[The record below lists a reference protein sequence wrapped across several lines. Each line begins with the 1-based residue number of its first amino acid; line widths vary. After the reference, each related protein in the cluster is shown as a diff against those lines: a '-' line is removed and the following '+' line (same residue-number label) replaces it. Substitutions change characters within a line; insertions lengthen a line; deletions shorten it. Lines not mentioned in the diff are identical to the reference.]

1 MPPKQPQVICYL
13 MGSPRTMQVFLLKD
27 TKCFVKVHQDV
38 VKVEIVYLKNHMVV
52 ITNFV
57 GANSFSPLVFNS

>member
-1 MPPKQPQVICYL
+1 MPPKQSQVKSYL
-13 MGSPRTMQVFLLKD
+13 MGSPRITQVFLLKD
-27 TKCFVKVHQDV
+27 TKCYVKVNQDV

-57 GANSFSPLVFNS
+57 GANLFSPLAFNS